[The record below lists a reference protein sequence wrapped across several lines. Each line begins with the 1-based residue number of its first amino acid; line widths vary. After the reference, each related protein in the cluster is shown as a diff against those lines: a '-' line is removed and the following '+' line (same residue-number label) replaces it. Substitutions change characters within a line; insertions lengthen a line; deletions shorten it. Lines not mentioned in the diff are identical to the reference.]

1 MSRKVHLDRMSI
13 MHHVRT
19 GTDKLYSEYLDKLI
33 NVSLAKE
40 IKYLPPTPPLKG
52 MTLMEIERKFTIRQL
67 PANLDDYECLHME
80 QGYLCT
86 APVVRVR
93 RENDT
98 YYLTY
103 KGKGLLAREEANLP
117 LTKESYDHLIKKAD
131 GIIIKKD
138 RYLIPLANPQFDIE
152 QLKKSGMDTIP
163 DSLQLKIELDLFQT
177 PAGLIMAEIE
187 FPSVELAT
195 AFLMPDWFLED
206 VTNNPAYHNSNMSRA

>member
-1 MSRKVHLDRMSI
+1 MHRVRKLSI
-13 MHHVRT
+13 P
-19 GTDKLYSEYLDKLI
+19 SPEYLDKLI
-33 NVSLAKE
+33 NVSLARE
-40 IKYLPPTPPLKG
+40 IKYRYPSPTPPLKG
-52 MTLMEIERKFTIRQL
+52 MNLMEIERKFTIRQL

-86 APVVRVR
+86 EPVVRIR

-117 LTKESYDHLIKKAD
+117 LTKESYEHLIKKAD

-138 RYLIPLANPQFDIE
+138 RYVIPLSNPQFDIE

-177 PAGLIMAEIE
+177 PAGLIMAEVE

>member
-1 MSRKVHLDRMSI
+1 
-13 MHHVRT
+13 
-19 GTDKLYSEYLDKLI
+19 
-33 NVSLAKE
+33 
-40 IKYLPPTPPLKG
+40 
-52 MTLMEIERKFTIRQL
+52 MEIERKFTIRQL
-67 PANLDDYECLHME
+67 PANLGDYTCLHME

-86 APVVRVR
+86 EPVIRVR
-93 RENDT
+93 RENDS

-117 LTKESYDHLIKKAD
+117 LTKESYEHLIKKAD

-138 RYLIPLANPQFDIE
+138 RYVIPLSDPQFDIE

-163 DSLQLKIELDLFQT
+163 DSLELKIELDLFQT
-177 PAGLIMAEIE
+177 PSGLIMAEVE